1 MQTFQTLSI
10 VIVKGETKIK
20 KWSSREAL
28 KGGQRFG
35 ERKQDNQ
42 ETKIALCFVLGVPSI
57 VGAGQYIRQWV
68 AAIIRAIN
76 MRWVLDSC
84 MFYHPVDCDEEPGE
98 NGDEE
103 DTKCIWCCLRTPK
116 HYPPTHRATH

>member
-28 KGGQRFG
+28 KGGERFG

-57 VGAGQYIRQWV
+57 VGVRVSISDSGWPPSLGQ
-68 AAIIRAIN
+68 
-76 MRWVLDSC
+76 
-84 MFYHPVDCDEEPGE
+84 
-98 NGDEE
+98 
-103 DTKCIWCCLRTPK
+103 
-116 HYPPTHRATH
+116 